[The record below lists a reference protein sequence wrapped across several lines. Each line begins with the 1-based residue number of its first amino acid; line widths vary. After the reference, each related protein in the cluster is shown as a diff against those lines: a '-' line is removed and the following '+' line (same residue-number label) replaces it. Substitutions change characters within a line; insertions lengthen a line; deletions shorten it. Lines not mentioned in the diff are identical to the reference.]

1 MKPDSSRTPDPNQ
14 PDQPD
19 DTSGESASTPA
30 EGDDPGAEEMIPD
43 YPDADV
49 QNRLWLKA
57 VVPLLQLRSHETDPS
72 GRVQFAFD
80 QMYVAASES
89 PASSSA
95 TFRPARADC
104 RTSPRVARR
113 RGGRFPISRK
123 TPGIISRTFQQG
135 PSPHAA
141 SSSSMRNL

>member
-80 QMYVAASES
+80 HMYVAACE
-89 PASSSA
+89 
-95 TFRPARADC
+95 
-104 RTSPRVARR
+104 RVARILR
-113 RGGRFPISRK
+113 CDLPAS
-123 TPGIISRTFQQG
+123 PG
-135 PSPHAA
+135 
-141 SSSSMRNL
+141 